1 MSATAVGLP
10 ATEWAMLLSLL
21 DECSQEQL
29 ETVRALVTGAMV
41 NAPAKEEEPMTG
53 VEEFETKSRQMA
65 MELWDAMKTT
75 EDPAAAELPEET
87 LEKITLFAKAVRNRT
102 LDDISAAVEKAYSK
116 FTATVVESL
125 QKQKE

>member
-1 MSATAVGLP
+1 
-10 ATEWAMLLSLL
+10 MLLGLL